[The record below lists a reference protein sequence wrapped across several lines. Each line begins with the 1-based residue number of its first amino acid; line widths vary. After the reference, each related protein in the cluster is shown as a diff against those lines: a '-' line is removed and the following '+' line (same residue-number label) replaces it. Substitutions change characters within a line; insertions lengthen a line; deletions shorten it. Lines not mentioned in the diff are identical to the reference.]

1 VALAPFSTLDLDRAE
16 PVPERI
22 MRWAREQP
30 GQPAIVSD
38 TETLSYAELV
48 RRASRIAGALRA
60 AGVGRDATVPL
71 WLERSANLVACALG
85 VLFAGGAY
93 VGMDVHEPPARAAAI
108 LADCDAPAILTDREH
123 AATLPARA
131 GGEVILL
138 IEDLLLDNA
147 EAGAESDQPSETPDN
162 TPDAL
167 CYVTFTSGST
177 GMPKGV
183 MVEHG
188 GVAVLV
194 DWYVREFG
202 VGPGD
207 RMPQLARPSFDGWA
221 LEVWPCLAGGATLC
235 LGGRRL
241 PDSAQDVVDWLTG
254 LGVSVGFFTT
264 ALAVQLLAARWPE
277 PGAGPMRAML
287 LGGEKLHAPPPVRP
301 PFRLFHVYGPTET
314 TMLATCGEITEA
326 TPADASPPIGR
337 TLPGLHGLVLDEQG
351 EPVPDGEPGELH
363 LQGLGVARG
372 YLGHP
377 ELTASKFR
385 TAPGADP
392 AARGSRIYATGDVV
406 RRLPDG
412 GFLFV
417 GRTDDQVKLRGFR
430 IEPGEVEAA
439 MLAVDGVARA
449 CVVVHEPPGE
459 TGPESRRLVGYW
471 VARDAATAPDGDLV
485 KKVLTDALPGY
496 MVPHLLVRLDDLP
509 LTPHGKTDRG
519 ALRTRPLTASRAE
532 AGGSAEAE
540 SAETEYL
547 TPMERRLADLW
558 CSVLGITSVARD
570 DSFFDLGG
578 DSLLAMRLAA
588 EARRQGL
595 RLGAEDLFE
604 NDVLC
609 ELAAELAQPA
619 GTTQEV

>member
-1 VALAPFSTLDLDRAE
+1 VALAPFSTLDLDHAE

-22 MRWAREQP
+22 MRWARDQP

-38 TETLSYAELV
+38 TETVSYAELV

-71 WLERSANLVACALG
+71 WLERSPDLIACALG
-85 VLFAGGAY
+85 VLLAGGAY

-108 LADCDAPAILTDREH
+108 LADCGAPVILTDHEH

-131 GGEVILL
+131 GGEAILL
-138 IEDLLLDNA
+138 IEDLRLEDLRLDRT
-147 EAGAESDQPSETPDN
+147 ESDQLSEKVDSAPE
-162 TPDAL
+162 AL

-177 GMPKGV
+177 GTPKGV

-235 LGGRRL
+235 LGARRL

-254 LGVSVGFFTT
+254 QGVSVGFFTT

-287 LGGEKLHAPPPVRP
+287 LGGEKLHAPPAVRP
-301 PFRLFHVYGPTET
+301 PFRLYHAYGPTET

-326 TPADASPPIGR
+326 TPSDASPPIGR
-337 TLPGLHGLVLDEQG
+337 TLPGLHGLVLDGQG

-363 LQGLGVARG
+363 LWGLGVARG

-377 ELTASKFR
+377 ELTAARFR

-459 TGPESRRLVGYW
+459 TGPEARRLVGYW
-471 VARDAATAPDGDLV
+471 VARDAATAPEGDLV
-485 KKVLTDALPGY
+485 KKLLADALPGY

-509 LTPHGKTDRG
+509 LTPHGKTDR
-519 ALRTRPLTASRAE
+519 AVLRARPLTTSRAE
-532 AGGSAEAE
+532 AADPAE
-540 SAETEYL
+540 SAESESL

-558 CSVLGITSVARD
+558 CSVLGISVVARD

-609 ELAAELAQPA
+609 ELAAALAQPA